1 MAEEVKK
8 TTSETAE
15 QTASPEAKSTNPNP
29 KSKWP
34 LVVIGL
40 LLFLLIPL
48 GGYFAYNQLGL
59 NNQKAGPTPAPQQTE
74 KQTAS
79 PSPTNAPD
87 PTADWKT
94 YTNTASKYSVKFPS
108 DMFVRLICP
117 DEELVLR
124 TRKETDTKDEETFET
139 CGRGGRFTIEV
150 VTAESF
156 TEPVTDDYV
165 EVTKSNITI
174 DGVAAR
180 DYISVKKPTAEGPI
194 PDWSEDIYFEKAG
207 IKHLIHFDRG
217 VSEDIKTNF
226 LSSFKFL

>member
-94 YTNTASKYSVKFPS
+94 YTNTASKYSVKYPS

-117 DEELVLR
+117 
-124 TRKETDTKDEETFET
+124 DEETFET

-180 DYISVKKPTAEGPI
+180 DYISVKKPKAEGPI